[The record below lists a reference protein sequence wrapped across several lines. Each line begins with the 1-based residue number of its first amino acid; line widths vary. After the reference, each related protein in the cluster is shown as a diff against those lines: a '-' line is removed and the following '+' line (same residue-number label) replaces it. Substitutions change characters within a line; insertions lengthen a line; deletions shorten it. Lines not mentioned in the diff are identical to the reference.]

1 MAAIPAGDRSWVVAL
16 CAALSLLVLVVAAL
30 AFGWGVHPVIPIG
43 IVVVA
48 LLLVASHRW
57 LFEWQTLVSLIVL
70 CILFIPIRRY
80 QLPAAL
86 PVNLEPYRLIVGLVA
101 IAWLAS
107 ALVQSDLRIRKTGF
121 EGPLLAFA
129 VAVLLGILSNGG
141 RIQGLD
147 VNQFVLKKVTF
158 FLSFAAVMYMVASV
172 VRTRKDIDW
181 LVGLLVVGGAIV
193 AALAIVESR
202 TGFNIFDHLQR
213 VIPVLHFDASLV
225 PKWTGERGGR
235 VRAYGSAQH
244 AIALGAAL
252 AMILPLAVYQGMR
265 TRQGGWWIAAGLLVL
280 GTMATVSRTAM
291 LMLLAE
297 AIVFVV
303 LKPSSMKRMWP
314 LLLPLAV
321 VAHIAA
327 PGTIGAFKDAFFPKG
342 GIVAQQSSGAGT
354 YGSGRLADLQP
365 GIHEWK
371 RTPILGQGFGTRV
384 TDQADP
390 LVNAP
395 ILDDE
400 WLGTLLETGAAG
412 FLALLWLFVRATR
425 RLGRAARRDDS
436 PGGWLTAGL
445 AASIVAFAVGMAT
458 YDAFSFIQVTFLLF
472 ILLGVAASELMLEPA
487 RGLALAG
494 SPQRARERSVRPVD
508 SRRPAGATI

>member
-1 MAAIPAGDRSWVVAL
+1 MAAIPAGDRRWAVAM
-16 CAALSLLVLVVAAL
+16 CAALSLLGARRRSAD
-30 AFGWGVHPVIPIG
+30 
-43 IVVVA
+43 
-48 LLLVASHRW
+48 ASAWACTRPCRW
-57 LFEWQTLVSLIVL
+57 RPSRRCSCWSPSARGCFEWRTLVSLIVL

-101 IAWLAS
+101 LAWLAS
-107 ALVQSDLRIRKTGF
+107 ALVQSDLRIRRTGF
-121 EGPLLAFA
+121 EGPLLAFGL
-129 VAVLLGILSNGG
+129 AVLLGILSNGG
-141 RIQGLD
+141 RIQALD

-158 FLSFAAVMYMVASV
+158 FVSFALVMYMVASV
-172 VRTRKDIDW
+172 VHSRRDIDW
-181 LVGLLVVGGAIV
+181 LVGLLVIGGAIV
-193 AALAIVESR
+193 AGLAIVESR

-213 VIPVLHFDASLV
+213 VMPVLHFDASQL

-235 VRAYGSAQH
+235 VRAYASAQH

-252 AMILPLAVYQGMR
+252 AMLVPLAVYQGMR
-265 TRQGGWWIAAGLLVL
+265 TRQGGWWIATGVLVL

-297 AIVFVV
+297 AVVFVV
-303 LKPSSMKRMWP
+303 LKPASMKRMWP
-314 LLLPLAV
+314 LLLPLLV

-342 GIVAQQSSGAGT
+342 GLVAQQSAGAGT
-354 YGSGRLADLQP
+354 YGSGRLADLSP
-365 GIHEWK
+365 GIREWK
-371 RTPILGQGFGTRV
+371 RTPILGGGFGTRV

-412 FLALLWLFVRATR
+412 FLALLWLFARATR

-436 PGGWLTAGL
+436 PRSWLTAGL
-445 AASIVAFAVGMAT
+445 AAAIVAFAVGMAT

-472 ILLGVAASELMLEPA
+472 ILLGVAASELTLEARQPA
-487 RGLALAG
+487 AVRAPRPRG
-494 SPQRARERSVRPVD
+494 RAVRPVD
-508 SRRPAGATI
+508 RPRPATATI

>member
-1 MAAIPAGDRSWVVAL
+1 MPAITAGDRAGAAAI
-16 CAALSLLVLVVAAL
+16 CAALSLLLLVVAAL
-30 AFGWGVHPVIPIG
+30 AYGWGIHPVIPVG
-43 IVVVA
+43 IVAMVLV
-48 LLLVASHRW
+48 LVASHRW
-57 LFEWQTLVSLIVL
+57 LFEWRTLVSLIVL

-86 PVNLEPYRLIVGLVA
+86 PVNLEPYRLVVALVA
-101 IAWLAS
+101 LAWLSS

-129 VAVLLGILSNGG
+129 LAVLLGILSNGG

-147 VNQFVLKKVTF
+147 VNQFVVKKVTF
-158 FLSFAAVMYMVASV
+158 FISFALVMYMVASV
-172 VRTRKDIDW
+172 VRTRRDIDQ
-181 LVGLLVVGGAIV
+181 LVGLVVVGGAIV
-193 AALAIVESR
+193 AGLAIVESR

-252 AMILPLAVYQGMR
+252 AMILPLAVYQGIR
-265 TRQGGWWIAAGLLVL
+265 TRQGGWWVAAGLLVL

-297 AIVFVV
+297 AIVFVI
-303 LKPSSMKRMWP
+303 LKPGSMKRMWP

-371 RTPILGQGFGTRV
+371 RTPVLGQGFGTRV

-425 RLGRAARRDDS
+425 RLGRSARRDPS
-436 PGGWLTAGL
+436 SRGWLKAGL
-445 AASIVAFAVGMAT
+445 AASTVAFAVGMAT

-472 ILLGVAASELMLEPA
+472 ILLGVAASELLLEPEKRPVA
-487 RGLALAG
+487 VRT
-494 SPQRARERSVRPVD
+494 PRPRPVRTVRPPQ
-508 SRRPAGATI
+508 PAGATI